1 MNVLN
6 NVHEKYSRANVKC
19 NHISKLSM
27 EIPTTTITI
36 CINCS
41 VGLLYSSLSFV
52 FKIVMIYNQ
61 RHAHIVAE

>member
-36 CINCS
+36 YMYK
-41 VGLLYSSLSFV
+41 LLSWFIV
-52 FKIVMIYNQ
+52 F
-61 RHAHIVAE
+61 